1 MYPALRVC
9 MKSALALLPVFLPFL
24 PTIAFASA
32 TINVISPRSGSSS
45 GSAVFYEASATTSC
59 PQGISA
65 MRIYSAPYVI
75 AYTVGGAHLETFI
88 TLKAGSYKTVVQAW
102 DNCGGVTKTPVAITV
117 SSAAQV
123 SVFLPSSAGSYNPVH
138 FAASAQ
144 NPDCP
149 AGIAAMRIYTAWGV
163 TPYTVDSNQLDAY
176 VVLRAQTYFATVQ
189 AWDNCGNV
197 LKTNFQVQSAG
208 GDADAYLYSNSQSGV
223 ISQFE
228 VLYNGHLA
236 NPNGSG
242 NPPQFRSGVGAN
254 TLSIDAGGWFAYT
267 AAQNGVFGYQINP
280 TNGALTPTPNSPFSH
295 LSSPTF
301 AFVDPTGNFVFA
313 IFAGSTSIA
322 SLQIDRS
329 SGDLSQTASL
339 SPGGTLTAL
348 TTDPYGKYL
357 YAATNSGQILGFKI
371 NPDSGILTAVPG
383 SPFSVPG
390 STYAFAL
397 SAAYQY
403 LYVGELASAG
413 QQIDAYQIQYNSGTL
428 TPAPGN
434 PYSAPNT
441 LLNDQ
446 AVLAD
451 WLTRYLWTGKQDPV
465 NGSNSFWQFDI
476 DGYTGGMGSAT
487 DIDAGPLYVDYLT
500 EGHSA
505 NLVYTAGD
513 TCGPMTCVPSTVNSW
528 TINGSGLLEHLSGPL
543 ETGTQIPTGVA
554 VERQNPQ

>member
-1 MYPALRVC
+1 
-9 MKSALALLPVFLPFL
+9 
-24 PTIAFASA
+24 
-32 TINVISPRSGSSS
+32 
-45 GSAVFYEASATTSC
+45 
-59 PQGISA
+59 
-65 MRIYSAPYVI
+65 MRIYSAPSVI

-88 TLKAGSYKTVVQAW
+88 TLKAGSHNTVVQAW

-123 SVFLPSSAGSYNPVH
+123 SVFLPGSAGSYNPVH

-144 NPDCP
+144 NPECA

-176 VVLRAQTYFATVQ
+176 VVLKAGTYSATVQ
-189 AWDNCGNV
+189 AWDHCGNV

-228 VLYNGHLA
+228 VLYNGDLA

-242 NPPQFRSGVGAN
+242 NPPQVASGVGAN
-254 TLSIDAGGWFAYT
+254 TLGIDAGGWFAYT
-267 AAQNGVFGYQINP
+267 AAQTGIFGYQINSA
-280 TNGALTPTPNSPFSH
+280 NGALTPTPNSPFSH
-295 LSSPTF
+295 LSTPSF

-313 IFAGSTSIA
+313 IFAGYTSIA
-322 SLQIDRS
+322 SLAINRS

-348 TTDPYGKYL
+348 TTDPYGEYL

-371 NPDSGILTAVPG
+371 DPDNGVLTPVLG

-390 STYAFAL
+390 SNSAFAL

-403 LYVGELASAG
+403 LYIGELTSAG
-413 QQIDAYQIQYNSGTL
+413 QQIDAYQIQYNTGEL
-428 TPAPGN
+428 TPVPGN
-434 PYSAPNT
+434 PYSASNT
-441 LLNDQ
+441 SVNDQ

-451 WLTRYLWTGKQDPV
+451 WLTRYLWTGNQDSS
-465 NGSNSFWQFDI
+465 GKNSFWQFDI

-487 DIDAGPLYVDYLT
+487 DIDAGAFYVDYLT

-513 TCGPMTCVPSTVNSW
+513 SCGATTCVPSTVNSW

-543 ETGTQIPTGVA
+543 ATGTQIPTGVA